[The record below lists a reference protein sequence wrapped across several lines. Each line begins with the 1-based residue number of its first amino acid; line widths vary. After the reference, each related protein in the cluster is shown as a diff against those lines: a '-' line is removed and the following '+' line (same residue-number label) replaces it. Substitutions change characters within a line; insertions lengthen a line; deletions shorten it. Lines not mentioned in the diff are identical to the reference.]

1 MIDDRVLS
9 QFPISGSPA
18 GAITNLLEL
27 SESDEPIRGV
37 SLIHCVPG
45 SERSNHFHKT
55 DSHWLFVIRGQMH
68 YQERAIGA
76 AAYPEPTIVKAG
88 QMVFTPPLV
97 EHRTTFPVETTLL
110 SLSRFARNHES
121 HEKDLVRVA
130 P

>member
-1 MIDDRVLS
+1 MTEVISR
-9 QFPISGSPA
+9 FPISGSPA

-55 DSHWLFVIRGQMH
+55 DSHWLYVIHGQMH
-68 YQERAIGA
+68 YQERPIGA
-76 AAYPEPTIVKAG
+76 PSYPEPMVVKAG
-88 QMVFTPPLV
+88 QMVFTPPLI

-110 SLSRFARNHES
+110 SLSRFARDHES
-121 HEKDLVRVA
+121 HEKDLVRVK